1 MITWWV
7 TCVLQAFC
15 KNFVFEYRFVTWMA
29 KLWMR
34 KTFSLPFS
42 PEKQIRTFVF
52 FFTFVC
58 KHLLFNFWSI
68 FTFFNQCN
76 LSRLDWVTSVTSYS
90 KDKFMKSLPV
100 KAWSM
105 ILKFLDWSH
114 LPLVKSGKIRFH
126 YKCSWLCKQ
135 LSIT

>member
-1 MITWWV
+1 MYCRHFAKTLCLNTDLLHEW
-7 TCVLQAFC
+7 Q
-15 KNFVFEYRFVTWMA
+15 NFGWENFP
-29 KLWMR
+29 

-42 PEKQIRTFVF
+42 PEKQIRSFVF

-58 KHLLFNFWSI
+58 KHLLFNLWSI

-114 LPLVKSGKIRFH
+114 LPLVKSGKIIFH
-126 YKCSWLCKQ
+126 YKCSWLWKQ
-135 LSIT
+135 LNYLNL